1 MYNSNR
7 KTIPLL
13 FPVSEGVQLKPWFT
27 LPLLD
32 KGLEYIRDKRIT
44 NFHSIR
50 NSVGALIDKEEVV
63 ALQFEKSTKL
73 QQGFILRNSHCSQC
87 CLQPSDKGCVHL
99 AALFILSLA
108 PPAESMP
115 KVVPFPLTFA
125 ASSWFKIGSFL
136 HEWLSTTSSRKNRIE
151 TEEGKVWKIAPDDG
165 EVQVA
170 VPEALLLQS
179 RLLFPL
185 LLPEFKESTPGKVF
199 ELLDSR
205 MRDWEITENERDLAK
220 TGNRSRGWQ
229 RDTSF
234 WIWFARMLYTVH
246 GENLPELRW
255 DSTRNRFV
263 LESSTEKTPAALKI
277 ILPRNKT
284 WAFIREVP
292 ACAVNIAILPLAREC
307 FRVLYKEDNSL
318 EVEPCLHLEDGRIM
332 SRLDLAGNHFSN
344 AYYLE
349 GEGLLPTIRI
359 PAEGSFRNPTI
370 KSSPL
375 PLLSFAKS
383 EQTRDESFT
392 VVTNDIPAF
401 LETND
406 QALHHSDN
414 IIDPL
419 LLDMS
424 IRDLPDRLVIESFEE
439 KDDWCFLSLHYGIGN
454 TSITLKDIA
463 SAREKKLNCLPGKE
477 WLQIDKTP
485 LSWLYNL
492 ASERLDPDGSGK
504 IRLSYQEVIALT
516 AIIPELS
523 ITIREE
529 SSHQRLKRLVD
540 SSSWTDERSLADVP
554 DHLRSYQRNG
564 LAWLNQLYQL
574 GIGGLLADD
583 MGLGKTHQGLAL
595 LQAIAR
601 QGGERMMLVI
611 CPASVVLHWADKI
624 DRFYKDLD
632 YTVYY
637 GSQRDLN
644 MNNTETRG
652 LFLTTFGVVR
662 RDLEKLLLY
671 SFDIILVD
679 EIQHLKNRGT
689 ATHKAVAAL
698 NAHVKIG
705 LTGTPVEN
713 SLQDLRS
720 LFDICLPGF
729 LGSKREFERHYVQPI
744 TEGRSSQARE
754 RLVKLIHPFILRR
767 SRKQVLKELPAIIE
781 DDRICEL
788 DDDQVS
794 LYREVIQD
802 REGDLDELASE
813 NGAIPY
819 MNILALITRL
829 KQICC
834 HPCLVQGCTDPTQY
848 GSGKWDLFVE
858 LTGELM
864 SAGMKFVV
872 FSQYVGMLE
881 LIENYLQTADIGY
894 CSLKGSMAVGK
905 RQKMIDQFNNDP
917 TCRVFCASLLA
928 GGVGIDLTSAQAVIH
943 YDRWWN
949 HAREE
954 QATARVHRMGQ
965 KSVVQVFRLI
975 TRGTL
980 EEKIHNLILKKRQLA
995 TALIQEDEAGIIKQ
1009 MDRKQLAD
1017 LFR

>member
-1 MYNSNR
+1 MYNSNSE
-7 KTIPLL
+7 TIPLL

-27 LPLLD
+27 LPTLD
-32 KGLEYIRDKRIT
+32 KGLEFIRHKRIT
-44 NFHSIR
+44 NFHFIR
-50 NSVGALIDKEEVV
+50 NSVGALIDNEEVV
-63 ALQFEKSTKL
+63 ALQFENSVKL

-99 AALFILSLA
+99 AALCILSLA
-108 PPAESMP
+108 LSSEPMP

-125 ASSWFKIGSFL
+125 DSSWFKVGSFL
-136 HEWLSTTSSRKNRIE
+136 SEWLSTTSTRKTRVE
-151 TEEGKVWKIAPDDG
+151 TEDGEVWKIAPDDG
-165 EVQVA
+165 EVQLTVS
-170 VPEALLLQS
+170 EASLLQA
-179 RLLFPL
+179 RL
-185 LLPEFKESTPGKVF
+185 LLPQLLPELKESTPGNALK
-199 ELLDSR
+199 LLDSR
-205 MRDWEITENERDLAK
+205 MRDWEMTENERDLAK

-234 WIWFARMLYTVH
+234 WIWFAQMLYTVH
-246 GENLPELRW
+246 GEELPELRR
-255 DSTRNRFV
+255 DSARNRFV
-263 LESSTEKTPAALKI
+263 LESSTEKTQAALKI
-277 ILPRNKT
+277 ILPRIKT
-284 WAFIREVP
+284 WAFVREVP
-292 ACAVNIAILPLAREC
+292 ACAANIAILPPAREC
-307 FRVLYKEDNSL
+307 FHVFYKNDNSL
-318 EVEPCLHLEDGRIM
+318 EVKPCLHLEDGRII
-332 SRLDLAGNHFSN
+332 SRLDLAGSHFSDV
-344 AYYLE
+344 YYLE
-349 GEGLLPTIRI
+349 DEGLLPTTRV
-359 PAEGSFRNPTI
+359 PAEGSFRDPSI
-370 KSSPL
+370 KASPL
-375 PLLSFAKS
+375 PLLSFAES

-401 LETND
+401 LETNHR
-406 QALHHSDN
+406 ALHHSDN

-419 LLDMS
+419 LLNMS

-439 KDDWCFLSLHYGIGN
+439 QDDWCFLSLQYGIGN

-463 SAREKKLNCLPGKE
+463 SAREKELNCLPGKE
-477 WLQIDKTP
+477 WLQLDKTP

-492 ASERLDPDGSGK
+492 ASERLNPDGSGK
-504 IRLSYQEVIALT
+504 IRLSYREVLALT
-516 AIIPELS
+516 SIIPEVR
-523 ITIREE
+523 ITIRED
-529 SSHQRLKRLVD
+529 SSKKRFKRLID
-540 SSSWTDERSLADVP
+540 SSSWTDEASLADVP

-564 LAWLNQLYQL
+564 LAWLNQLYRL

-601 QGGERMMLVI
+601 QGQERMMLVI

-624 DRFYKDLD
+624 DRFYKELD

-644 MNNTETRG
+644 KTETRG

-662 RDLEKLLLY
+662 RDLGKLLLY

-689 ATHKAVAAL
+689 ATHQAVAAL

-705 LTGTPVEN
+705 LTGTPIEN

-729 LGSKREFERHYVQPI
+729 LGSEREFERHYVQPI
-744 TEGRSSQARE
+744 TAGHCSQARD
-754 RLVKLIHPFILRR
+754 RLGKLTHPFILRR

-788 DDDQVS
+788 DNDQIS
-794 LYREVIQD
+794 LYREVILN
-802 REGDLDELASE
+802 RERDLDELTSA

-881 LIENYLQTADIGY
+881 LIEEYLQTTDIGY

-928 GGVGIDLTSAQAVIH
+928 GGGGIDLTSAQAVIH

-949 HAREE
+949 PAREE

-980 EEKIHNLILKKRQLA
+980 EEKIHNLVIKKRQLA
-995 TALIQEDEAGIIKQ
+995 TALIQEDEASIIKQ